1 MGVPKEVFMNLEID
15 MIMHH
20 FNSLMDEEEAARLLS
35 ENLSPVFPFN
45 ALQKSGIVLTSDPFF
60 RSLLL
65 AYFKSFA
72 GIENIIYSNVILL
85 VFLSLDT
92 FDSALL
98 CF

>member
-1 MGVPKEVFMNLEID
+1 MGVPKEVFMNLEIN

-20 FNSLMDEEEAARLLS
+20 FDSLMDEQEAAKLLT

-45 ALQKSGIVLTSDPFF
+45 ALQKSGIALTNDPFF

-72 GIENIIYSNVILL
+72 GIYLHAIFI
-85 VFLSLDT
+85 VF
-92 FDSALL
+92 FNA
-98 CF
+98 